1 MEYLVAA
8 TKPYDDR
15 ETPEMRN
22 ISLKKFH
29 SESAEIILTAL
40 QSSFN
45 SCTNLTNNNYKLMST
60 LGDAKLEYTTHRSS
74 TIEELIDRITHYS
87 ERLEEVLEVSQY
99 NHKKITGDYLILR
112 HNARVARDML
122 VRSRNKAIESRKLLQ
137 IQLDTLLSSAKDQRV
152 KLESSTAKEI
162 QIQTDLARENVITK
176 ERELEGRIYRIE
188 NIKKSTKSCRTKLLK
203 EKKKFEDKYDDLQN
217 KRRTELKTI
226 SEELKRLKLMVTEVE
241 SKLTTEDD
249 STCNDMIN
257 NRTNSIKLFK
267 KTNINNSSPIDF
279 LKIVEDRM
287 TELKV
292 QNKTKVIRPKSAP
305 LNMKRN

>member
-1 MEYLVAA
+1 LEFLVAA

-15 ETPEMRN
+15 ETPEMRE
-22 ISLKKFH
+22 ISLAKFH
-29 SESAEIILTAL
+29 AESGEIILTAL

-45 SCTNLTNNNYKLMST
+45 SCTNLTSSNYNLMTT
-60 LGDAKLEYTTHRSS
+60 LGDATLEYTTHRST

-87 ERLEEVLEVSQY
+87 ERLEEVLEVSQH

-122 VRSRNKAIESRKLLQ
+122 VRSRNVAIDSRKGLQ
-137 IQLDTLLSSAKDQRV
+137 IQLDTLLSSAKDQRFR
-152 KLESSTAKEI
+152 LELSTSKEI

-176 ERELEGRIYRIE
+176 ERELEGRLYRIE
-188 NIKKSTKSCRTKLLK
+188 NIKKLTKTCRTKLLK

-226 SEELKRLKLMVTEVE
+226 SEELKRLKLMIAEVE
-241 SKLTTEDD
+241 SKLTNEDD
-249 STCNDMIN
+249 SSSNDMSN
-257 NRTNSIKLFK
+257 NHTNSIKLFK
-267 KTNINNSSPIDF
+267 KTNIKNSDPDDF

-287 TELKV
+287 AALKV
-292 QNKTKVIRPKSAP
+292 QNKATRPKSAP
-305 LNMKRN
+305 LNLKRN